1 MASYM
6 IQFSYAPSALAA
18 LIKKP
23 TDRTEVVR
31 ALLAKTGGRLV
42 GIWMAFGEYDAVM
55 IVEDAKAVD
64 AAAIS
69 MAVSA
74 SGAFKAFRTT
84 PLLTAAEAVEAMGKA
99 GTLGY
104 APPGA

>member
-23 TDRTEVVR
+23 TDRSEVVK
-31 ALLAKTGGRLV
+31 ALLKKVGGKLI

-55 IVEDAKAVD
+55 IVEGAKAVD

-74 SGAFKAFRTT
+74 SGAFKSFKTT
-84 PLLTAAEAVEAMGKA
+84 QLLTAAEAVEALGKA